1 MKCQKC
7 DDKATVHF
15 TQLENGEMTKMSFC
29 ESCASSEGVMDLSGF
44 GLADSVLAAGS
55 ATTPIAEVGETCPG
69 CGFSRSKFQQTG
81 RLGCSQCY
89 LTFSDDILSRLGPM
103 HRGLRH
109 FGKHPE
115 GYEGDAFAE
124 RLLEECEERLAAAVA
139 AENYEEAARIRDEV
153 RQLQEGPGDAVADSA
168 ASAEEGGSSL

>member
-7 DDKATVHF
+7 DEKATVHF

-29 ESCASSEGVMDLSGF
+29 ENCAAAEGVMDLSGF
-44 GLADSVLAAGS
+44 GLADSVLEAGS
-55 ATTPIAEVGETCPG
+55 SMTSSGEEGETCPR

-89 LTFSDDILSRLGPM
+89 LAFSDDILSRLGPM
-103 HRGLRH
+103 HRGSRH
-109 FGKHPE
+109 FGKHPD
-115 GYEGDAFAE
+115 GFEGDAFSE
-124 RLLEECEERLAAAVA
+124 RLLTECKERLEEAVK

-153 RQLQEGPGDAVADSA
+153 RQLEEGRSEAVS
-168 ASAEEGGSSL
+168 SSENSSEEGGSSS

>member
-7 DDKATVHF
+7 DEKATVHF
-15 TQLENGEMTKMSFC
+15 TQLENGEMNKMSFC
-29 ESCASSEGVMDLSGF
+29 ESCAGEEGIMDLSGF
-44 GLADSVLAAGS
+44 GLADSVMAAGS
-55 ATTPIAEVGETCPG
+55 ATASPSERGEACPG
-69 CGFSRSKFQQTG
+69 CGFTKSKFQQTG

-89 LTFSDDILSRLGPM
+89 LTFSDEILSRLGPM

-115 GYEGDAFAE
+115 GFQGDAFSE
-124 RLLEECEERLAAAVA
+124 RLLEECKQRLEAAVN

-153 RQLQEGPGDAVADSA
+153 RQLEEVRETASA
-168 ASAEEGGSSL
+168 ATESSAEEGELSL